1 VPKLI
6 NIHLEQTAA
15 SNIAQELGYLP
26 LALTQAGAYIHTSQ
40 YSLSRYLKEYQTKAR
55 YLLSQRWTARQ
66 HDRSVF
72 ATWEISFKAIQEK
85 SPKAAELL
93 LVCGFF
99 HYEDIPEELLRHGP
113 KVEKHGM
120 NILGYLRRP
129 C

>member
-1 VPKLI
+1 
-6 NIHLEQTAA
+6 
-15 SNIAQELGYLP
+15 
-26 LALTQAGAYIHTSQ
+26 
-40 YSLSRYLKEYQTKAR
+40 
-55 YLLSQRWTARQ
+55 
-66 HDRSVF
+66 VF

-99 HYEDIPEELLRHGP
+99 HHEDIPEELLRP

-120 NILGYLRRP
+120 NILGYLWRP